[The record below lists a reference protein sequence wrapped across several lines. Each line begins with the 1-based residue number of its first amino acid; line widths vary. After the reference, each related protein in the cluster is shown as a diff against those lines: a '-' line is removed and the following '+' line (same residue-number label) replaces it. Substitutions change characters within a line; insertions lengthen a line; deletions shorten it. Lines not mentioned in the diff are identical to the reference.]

1 MKAQGLVRWLW
12 QGLVVRGVYLEQDPT
27 ASPAAPQP
35 PAAWKG
41 GRAPAPTAKLPPV
54 QTFRVAVANA
64 S

>member
-1 MKAQGLVRWLW
+1 MKARGLVRWLW
-12 QGLVVRGVYLEQDPT
+12 QGLVVGDVYLEQDPA

-54 QTFRVAVANA
+54 QIFRVANA